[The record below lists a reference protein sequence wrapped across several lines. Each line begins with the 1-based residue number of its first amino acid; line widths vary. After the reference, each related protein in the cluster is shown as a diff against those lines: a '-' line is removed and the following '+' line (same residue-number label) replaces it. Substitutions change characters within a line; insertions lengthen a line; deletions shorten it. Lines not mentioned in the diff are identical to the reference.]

1 MEDHFRFARYPGV
14 IHVAEGTFLARG
26 TKKLFSQP
34 MCSMKELLLY
44 WRLLSMSNGCRRP

>member
-26 TKKLFSQP
+26 TKAVLAAYVFH
-34 MCSMKELLLY
+34 EGLVALLP
-44 WRLLSMSNGCRRP
+44 STF